1 MPIGYSDSLVTTIQ
15 LHEETLVL
23 LKKLRELTGAR
34 SYDEALVTVVK
45 KELKPASAYGVLKG
59 KITRRELDAFI
70 REEHV
75 E

>member
-1 MPIGYSDSLVTTIQ
+1 MVTTIQ
-15 LHEETLVL
+15 VQEETLAL
-23 LKKLRELTGAR
+23 LKKLRDFSGAK
-34 SYDEALVTVVK
+34 SYDEAVLNVVR

-59 KITRRELDAFI
+59 KITRKELEAFI

>member
-1 MPIGYSDSLVTTIQ
+1 MVTTIQ